1 MPINKENGGY
11 FLEGFALGKLSFKDI
26 QNFSNLSGVR
36 ELYSKLDSSFITDL
50 LSIKINGILMVR
62 NQGYESVDYKDFK
75 LVSLAILNKKILCF
89 DYKKYRVVSSPINL

>member
-50 LSIKINGILMVR
+50 LSTKINGILIV
-62 NQGYESVDYKDFK
+62 
-75 LVSLAILNKKILCF
+75 
-89 DYKKYRVVSSPINL
+89 

>member
-1 MPINKENGGY
+1 M

-50 LSIKINGILMVR
+50 LSTKINGILIV
-62 NQGYESVDYKDFK
+62 
-75 LVSLAILNKKILCF
+75 
-89 DYKKYRVVSSPINL
+89 